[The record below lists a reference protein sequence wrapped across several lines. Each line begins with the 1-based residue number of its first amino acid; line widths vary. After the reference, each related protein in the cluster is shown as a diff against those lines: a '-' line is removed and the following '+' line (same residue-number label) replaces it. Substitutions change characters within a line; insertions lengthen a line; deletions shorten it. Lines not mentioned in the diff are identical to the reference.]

1 MTDDTRS
8 LIRKAV
14 RRGWRKRCPHCGEGP
29 IFSGWSHHLK
39 SCARCGLVYERNPG
53 DTWAFTVLGD
63 RLPLGAMV
71 ALVYVGVFR
80 ANRLLGSI
88 LFGVLAVGFIWTS
101 PNRWGVGIALHY
113 VSRVLSHDS
122 DDPIPPPIEPS
133 SRAPAV
139 DEPTRADT
147 TDDEARR

>member
-1 MTDDTRS
+1 M
-8 LIRKAV
+8 
-14 RRGWRKRCPHCGEGP
+14 
-29 IFSGWSHHLK
+29 
-39 SCARCGLVYERNPG
+39 YERNPG

-80 ANRLLGSI
+80 ANPFVGSI

-113 VSRVLSHDS
+113 VSRVLSRDA
-122 DDPIPPPIEPS
+122 DDPIPP
-133 SRAPAV
+133 A
-139 DEPTRADT
+139 
-147 TDDEARR
+147 TDR